1 MYFAGWTLSSTFVPI
16 IADKKGRKLALLFSF
31 GLMIVTMVL
40 TLISTSL
47 NFTTIVMFF
56 MGLTGNGL
64 ASITYIYTLEGI
76 TPNWKSVAGS
86 VSCASA
92 YCLPM
97 ILSIYF

>member
-16 IADKKGRKLALLFSF
+16 IADKKGRRVALLLSL
-31 GLMIVTMVL
+31 GLLIVTTVL
-40 TLISTSL
+40 TMTSTSL

-64 ASITYIYTLEGI
+64 ASISYIYVLEGI
-76 TPNWKSVAGS
+76 TPNWKSVVGS
-86 VSCASA
+86 ISCASA

-97 ILSIYF
+97 ILSLYF